1 MAIPTQFSV
10 ANTNIAPIANP
21 PLAKDLPKVIEAEE
35 HSLVDGASIIPSLSS
50 VGVSTPQ
57 ELTAETAVV
66 IANPSA
72 KTAQI
77 KPSVDVPIEK
87 TAQAKATVSA
97 PVEKTAESKAA
108 VGAPV
113 EKTAQTKTINP
124 APSVLT
130 PKTGTLTAP
139 PFPLNHAR
147 VLYNNL
153 LPLTTVTSSGGFNP
167 ENTVIPNT
175 WQRWTTNTG
184 VVSSFT
190 ITYTF
195 LTPRNVDTI
204 CIGAHNVFGNGTDFT
219 WRAEFSQDGGATWS
233 LLSPVQNPTT
243 SAPLMFHRS
252 TIALCD
258 AVRISCTN
266 VIGNLY
272 IGYVSAGIALQMQRP
287 FFNGHRPFTDSDVT
301 EYYANRTE
309 SGERI
314 GRQIRRK
321 GFETSFE
328 WSNLD
333 DGWYRQYIPEFKE
346 YAKRVPVFLA
356 WNLLEYPEDVAFGDI
371 TEDFGSSMQNGTAT
385 KRSGLSFTIAGVG

>member
-50 VGVSTPQ
+50 IGVSAPQ

-72 KTAQI
+72 KTAQS
-77 KPSVDVPIEK
+77 KPSVDVPVEK
-87 TAQAKATVSA
+87 TAQGKVEVSA
-97 PVEKTAESKAA
+97 PVEKPAESKAG
-108 VGAPV
+108 VSAPV
-113 EKTAQTKTINP
+113 EKSAQTKTANP
-124 APSVLT
+124 VPSVLT

-147 VLYNNL
+147 ILYKNKLINYQSVVSDVASDSL
-153 LPLTTVTSSGGFNP
+153 NALK
-167 ENTVIPNT
+167 PNT
-175 WQRWTTNTG
+175 WEKWTPSGPGYFKATMQFNIG
-184 VVSSFT
+184 
-190 ITYTF
+190 
-195 LTPRNVDTI
+195 VDTV
-204 CIGAHNVFGNGTDFT
+204 CIGAHNLGSKGYTVEAFYRETVGGPLISFGVGKTPTD
-219 WRAEFSQDGGATWS
+219 D
-233 LLSPVQNPTT
+233 SPIMWHLPSGRLIRVIEIYI
-243 SAPLMFHRS
+243 SGS
-252 TIALCD
+252 TGEAW
-258 AVRISCTN
+258 VGYIS
-266 VIGNLY
+266 VGE
-272 IGYVSAGIALQMQRP
+272 ALQMQRP

-328 WSNLD
+328 WANLD

-346 YAKRVPVFLA
+346 FAKRVPVFLA

-371 TEDFGSSMQNGTAT
+371 TEDFGASMQNGTAT
-385 KRSGLSFTIAGVG
+385 KRSGLSFTIAGIG

>member
-50 VGVSTPQ
+50 VGVSAPQ

-72 KTAQI
+72 KTAQS
-77 KPSVDVPIEK
+77 KLSVD
-87 TAQAKATVSA
+87 A

-108 VGAPV
+108 VDAPV
-113 EKTAQTKTINP
+113 EKTAQTKTTNP
-124 APSVLT
+124 NPSVLT
-130 PKTGTLTAP
+130 PKTGTLTVP

-147 VLYNNL
+147 ILYDNKLQSYSSVTQNNTGI
-153 LPLTTVTSSGGFNP
+153 PLNALT
-167 ENTVIPNT
+167 PNT
-175 WQRWTTNTG
+175 WQRWEFTVSGEDALWSVTLNSE
-184 VVSSFT
+184 SSF
-190 ITYTF
+190 
-195 LTPRNVDTI
+195 DTV
-204 CIGAHNVFGNGTDFT
+204 CLGAHNLADIGATVQINYDPEPIGGYNPFGPVVTPINNAAIMVHLASPVNAIRIQVQVIGGNG
-219 WRAEFSQDGGATWS
+219 SG
-233 LLSPVQNPTT
+233 
-243 SAPLMFHRS
+243 
-252 TIALCD
+252 
-258 AVRISCTN
+258 
-266 VIGNLY
+266 Y
-272 IGYVSAGIALQMQRP
+272 IGYISGGLALQMQRP
-287 FFNGHRPFTDSDVT
+287 FFNGHRPFTDGDVT

-346 YAKRVPVFLA
+346 FAKRVPVFLA
-356 WNLLEYPEDVAFGDI
+356 WNLLEYPDDVAFGDI
-371 TEDFGSSMQNGTAT
+371 TEDFGASMQNGTAT